1 MRSPARLFA
10 AALIAAMTAIAV
22 VALVADLVR
31 AHPHRPQA
39 AGVAAGFAQRS
50 IPGLAALSSDRTAR
64 RSSASDAVS
73 ADPADA
79 AESPAAG
86 AYDPAASA
94 YDPASAAAE
103 QAGSSAAATAPA
115 TGTTTAPATK
125 PGTVPPPATH
135 AAAVPAVKRPAKA
148 KRTHPTRRQ
157 LRAAAVRRGKRPGEV
172 TRSHYL
178 RHLTGGPADEAM
190 MWALGRRD
198 ARQNTGRQQHVVL
211 LDIGGQLRHG
221 VLLSTTPHFVSYGG
235 LARAV
240 IAYVRGYHSAQR
252 RGAPVTVA
260 IGTNN
265 DLETTAHS
273 GRVWARQVVQPVHRV
288 ARHYRGVAVAG
299 ASDIEPGFRVGP
311 RGTEAW
317 VRGFLHATRAPLIF
331 NGSADGCSP
340 VFPFSRCAHG
350 WTANDLAWVAGAASP
365 RRISALPQVYNYT
378 MADQWAMISL
388 TAVRNGHRALRFH
401 GPLTENAACRGEKNC
416 PTMGSLQAWQALRN
430 SLSLLG
436 PVSLPARTDLDVH

>member
-10 AALIAAMTAIAV
+10 AAVIAAMMAIAL

-31 AHPHRPQA
+31 DHPHRQQVA
-39 AGVAAGFAQRS
+39 AGVEARFAQRS
-50 IPGLAALSSDRTAR
+50 IPGLGALPAGASGRPTA
-64 RSSASDAVS
+64 SPDAVS

-79 AESPAAG
+79 AESPAMEPFTAAG
-86 AYDPAASA
+86 
-94 YDPASAAAE
+94 
-103 QAGSSAAATAPA
+103 AATAPA
-115 TGTTTAPATK
+115 TTSGSAAGTGTGTGTTSGPATADR
-125 PGTVPPPATH
+125 PPAPT
-135 AAAVPAVKRPAKA
+135 AAKPAKAAPAVKHRA
-148 KRTHPTRRQ
+148 RTRTARPTRRQ
-157 LRAAAVRRGKRPGEV
+157 LLADAVRRGKRPGEV

-178 RHLTGGPADEAM
+178 RHLTGGPGDGAM
-190 MWALGRRD
+190 MRALGRRD
-198 ARQNTGRQQHVVL
+198 ASQNTGRQQHVVL
-211 LDIGGQLRHG
+211 LDIGGQLGHG
-221 VLLSTTPHFVSYGG
+221 VLLSTTPHFVSYSG
-235 LARAV
+235 LSRAV

-265 DLETTAHS
+265 DLQTSART
-273 GRVWARQVVQPVHRV
+273 GRIWARQVVQPVHRA
-288 ARHYRGVAVAG
+288 ARHYRGIVVAG

-311 RGTEAW
+311 RGTQAW
-317 VRGFLHATRAPLIF
+317 VRGFLRATRTPLIF

-340 VFPFSRCAHG
+340 ASPFSRCAHG
-350 WTANDLAWVAGAASP
+350 WTAGDLAWVAGAAAP

-388 TAVRNGHRALRFH
+388 TAVRDGHRALRFH

-416 PTMGSLQAWQALRN
+416 PTMGSLRAWRALRN

-436 PVSLPARTDLDVH
+436 PVSLPARTDLDVR